1 MTPTGEGEGGEEE
14 GQKRRREEREREEK
28 EEKEEEEE
36 IERPPSVG
44 TTKTTTTT
52 RRRRRRRRERR
63 SKCRATLGPYFG
75 ILWRVGGL
83 LGHPGLG
90 GPILGC
96 RRAVEEAPW
105 DISLLSWLS

>member
-52 RRRRRRRRERR
+52 RRRRRERR
-63 SKCRATLGPYFG
+63 SKCRATLGPDFG
-75 ILWRVGGL
+75 ILWRVGSL

-90 GPILGC
+90 GPIFGC
-96 RRAVEEAPW
+96 RRAVEEVPW